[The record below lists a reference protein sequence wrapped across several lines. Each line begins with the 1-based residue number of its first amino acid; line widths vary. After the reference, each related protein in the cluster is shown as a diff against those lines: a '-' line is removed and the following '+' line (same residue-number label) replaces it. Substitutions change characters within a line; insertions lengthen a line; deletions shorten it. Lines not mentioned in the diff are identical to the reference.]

1 VYAVGSVRATAIR
14 IAKISI
20 AQNLNS
26 CVNALRENMDS
37 RERVFLALKHQEPDR
52 VPRDFWATAETYHKL
67 CRRLN
72 LRHATAV
79 LDQFDIDVRYIEGP
93 RYIGPKLLVHPDGSE
108 NDIWG
113 VPRLRQETGAG
124 ETAQSYK
131 SVTRFPLAQ
140 ITERRQFDDYEFWPS
155 PDWFDYSP
163 VYEEAKAV
171 RGRGRVAAFMGDRLN
186 RFAQLKPA
194 MYLRGIDQALMD
206 MRAEPEIFQAITD
219 RLTGFYN
226 EYLTRI
232 LEAARGLI
240 DILVTGDDFGQQN
253 GPLCS
258 VELWEQRLRAG
269 FEGYIKIAHAAGVP
283 VMHHTCGSIYRLLP
297 KFVEC
302 GLDVLQALQPGVA
315 EMDFRKIKSEFGNR
329 ICFQGGV
336 GIQRA
341 LPFGTPA
348 DVRAEVRERI
358 EALAPGGGYIISTSH
373 NIQGDTPV
381 ENVLSLIKA
390 YEEFGAYR

>member
-1 VYAVGSVRATAIR
+1 
-14 IAKISI
+14 
-20 AQNLNS
+20 
-26 CVNALRENMDS
+26 MDS

-52 VPRDFWATAETYHKL
+52 VPRDFWATTETYNKV

-72 LRHATAV
+72 LPNATAV
-79 LDQFDIDVRYIEGP
+79 LDHFDIDVRYLEGP
-93 RYIGPKLLVHPDGSE
+93 RYIGPKLIVHPDGSE

-113 VPRLRQETGAG
+113 VPRIRQETGEG
-124 ETAQSYK
+124 DSAQSYK

-140 ITERRQFDDYEFWPS
+140 VTDRRQLEDYAFWPS

-163 VYEEAKAV
+163 VYAEAQVV
-171 RGRGRVAAFMGDRLN
+171 RERGRVAAFMGDRLN

-194 MYLRGIDQALMD
+194 MYLRGIDQALVD
-206 MRAEPEIFQAITD
+206 MLIEPEIFEAITD
-219 RLTGFYN
+219 RLTNFYN

-232 LEAARGLI
+232 LEAAQGMI
-240 DILVTGDDFGQQN
+240 DILVTGDDFGQQT

-258 VELWEQRLRAG
+258 VALWEQRLGAG
-269 FEGYIKIAHAAGVP
+269 FAGYIKIAHAAGVP

-302 GLDVLQALQPGVA
+302 GLDILQALQPGTA
-315 EMDFRKIKSEFGNR
+315 EMDFKKIKAEFGGR

-358 EALAPGGGYIISTSH
+358 NALAPGGGYIISTAH

-381 ENVLSLIKA
+381 ENVLALIQA